1 MKLRTYPQNIYCM
14 ISSYSQRLYNV
25 ATLLIPTNDYTV
37 SAKPV
42 YEEEQFPQ
50 ISPLQSKYRYNGI
63 ERD

>member
-14 ISSYSQRLYNV
+14 ISSHSQRLYNV
-25 ATLLIPTNDYTV
+25 ATLLIPTNDCTV

-50 ISPLQSKYRYNGI
+50 ISPLQFKYRYNGI